1 MAAAAQKIT
10 YTATPDQIE
19 AMHSSFD
26 EALARFEAS
35 FGAEYPMII
44 YGAPRESGRLFDVV
58 SPSDTSVVLARMQA
72 GSKDDVDAAVA
83 AARAAY
89 PGWSARP
96 WQERVAIINNAAETI
111 RERKFDLA
119 AIMIHECGK
128 SRTEAIGEVEE
139 GADLLDYYAKQM
151 VLADGFTLK
160 MESLDPRERNVSVLR
175 PFGVWS
181 VLAPFNFPHA
191 LAAGPISAA
200 LVTGNT
206 VVFKPA
212 SATALSGYALYMAL
226 VDGGVPAEALHFIT
240 GGGREVGEPLVKH
253 PHVDGAVFTGSK
265 EVGMDLYNTF
275 GVDFPKPILTEMGG
289 KNPAIVTANAD
300 LDKAVEGV
308 ARSAFGFSGQKCS
321 ACSRVYVERPVYD
334 DFLARLVER
343 TQELVIGNPVDRT
356 VFVGP
361 VIDEAAVERFEAAVA
376 EAAAGSVRAGGGRPS
391 DPALAHGTFVEPTI
405 VDGLPLDHDLFH
417 RELFLPFLAV
427 GAVDSLDEALAAAND
442 TEYGLTAGIFTED
455 DGEIQRFFDTI
466 EAGVVYA
473 NRSGGATTGAWPE
486 CQPFCGWK
494 GSGSSGKGALGPY
507 YVMQFLREQSRTV
520 VVDETAADL
529 MAEQKAG
536 E

>member
-1 MAAAAQKIT
+1 MQKGT
-10 YTATPDQIE
+10 
-19 AMHSSFD
+19 
-26 EALARFEAS
+26 
-35 FGAEYPMII
+35 
-44 YGAPRESGRLFDVV
+44 V
-58 SPSDTSVVLARMQA
+58 
-72 GSKDDVDAAVA
+72 DDVNAAVA
-83 AARAAY
+83 AAQAAY
-89 PGWSARP
+89 PSWSARP
-96 WQERVAIINNAAETI
+96 WEERVAIIQSAAETI

-151 VLADGFTLK
+151 VLADGFTLR
-160 MESLDPRERNVSVLR
+160 MESLDPREQNVSVLR
-175 PFGVWS
+175 PFGVWA

-191 LAAGPISAA
+191 LAAGPISGA

-212 SATALSGYALYMAL
+212 SATALSGYALFQAL
-226 VDGGVPAEALHFIT
+226 IDGGVPADALHFVT
-240 GGGREVGEPLVKH
+240 GGGREIGEPLVKH
-253 PHVDGAVFTGSK
+253 PDVDGAVFTGSK
-265 EVGMDLYNTF
+265 EVGMDLYNNF
-275 GVDFPKPILTEMGG
+275 GIEFPKPILTEMGG
-289 KNPAIVTANAD
+289 KNPTIVTKEAD

-334 DFLARLVER
+334 EFMDRLVAR
-343 TQELVIGNPVDRT
+343 TKELVIGNPVDRT

-361 VIDEAAVERFEAAVA
+361 VIDDSAVARFEEAVKLA
-376 EAAAGSVRAGGGRPS
+376 DGGTIRAGGGRPA
-391 DPALAHGTFVEPTI
+391 DPALVNGSFVEPTI
-405 VDGLPLDHDLFH
+405 VDGLPLDHELFH

-427 GAVDSLDEALAAAND
+427 GVVDSLDEALTAAND
-442 TEYGLTAGIFTED
+442 TEYGLTAGIFTENAD
-455 DGEIQRFFDTI
+455 EIDQFFNTI

-473 NRSGGATTGAWPE
+473 NRKGGATTGAWPE

-520 VVDETAADL
+520 VSTLQAMGRQPTRPASSL
-529 MAEQKAG
+529 AEGNLGRCPWMCLPAEWPDRNHRISYG
-536 E
+536 RVLCPPTI

>member
-1 MAAAAQKIT
+1 MATAAPKIT

-19 AMHSSFD
+19 AMHASFD
-26 EALARFEAS
+26 EALARFES
-35 FGAEYPMII
+35 TFGTEYPLVINGEAI
-44 YGAPRESGRLFDVV
+44 TGGDTFDVV
-58 SPSDTSVVLARMQA
+58 APADTTVVLGRMQA
-72 GSKDDVDAAVA
+72 GTVSDVDAAVA
-83 AARAAY
+83 AAKAAY
-89 PGWSARP
+89 PAWSVRP
-96 WQERVAIINNAAETI
+96 WQERVAIIQNAAETI

-139 GADLLDYYAKQM
+139 GADLLDYYAKQV
-151 VLADGFTLK
+151 VLADGFTLA

-175 PFGVWS
+175 PFGVWA

-191 LAAGPISAA
+191 LAAGPMSAA

-212 SATALSGYALYMAL
+212 SATALSGYALFQAMI
-226 VDGGVPAEALHFIT
+226 DGGVPADALHFVT

-253 PHVDGAVFTGSK
+253 KHVDGAVFTGSK
-265 EVGMDLYNTF
+265 EVGMDLYNSFATE
-275 GVDFPKPILTEMGG
+275 FPKPIITEMGG
-289 KNPAIVTANAD
+289 KNPTIVTKEAD

-321 ACSRVYVERPVYD
+321 ACSRAYVERPVYEE
-334 DFLARLVER
+334 FMTRLVKR
-343 TQELVIGNPVDRT
+343 TGELVVGNPADRAT
-356 VFVGP
+356 FVGP
-361 VIDEAAVERFEAAVA
+361 VIDESAVARFEEAVQL
-376 EAAAGSVRAGGGRPS
+376 AGGGTRRAGGKRPD
-391 DPALAHGTFVEPTI
+391 DPALANGTFVEPTI
-405 VDGLPLDHDLFH
+405 VDGLPLEHELFH

-427 GAVDSLDEALAAAND
+427 APVDSLDEALAAAND
-442 TEYGLTAGIFTED
+442 TEYGLTAGIFTENAT
-455 DGEIQRFFDTI
+455 EIDRFFNTI

-473 NRSGGATTGAWPE
+473 NRKGGATTGAWPE

-520 VVDETAADL
+520 VVEPGEDPELIEA
-529 MAEQKAG
+529 AG